1 MSKYRTN
8 PPQLGGVLFL
18 SDGGLET
25 TLIFH
30 DKVELPCFA
39 AFDVLKT
46 PAGKQRLR
54 DYYARYIAIARSNK
68 AGFILESPTWRA
80 SPDWGAK
87 LGYTDTELAAV
98 NRESIALM
106 SELREAY
113 ETPSTTMVISG
124 CVGPRSDGYA
134 PESIMSEDEAQTYH
148 TAQIATFSE
157 TDADLVS
164 AFTMTNV
171 NEAIGVTR
179 AAMACGMPVVISF
192 TLETDGRLPTGES
205 LQEAIEAVD
214 KATGKAVLYYLIN
227 CVHPA
232 HFEATLANGGAWVAR
247 LRGIHA
253 NASRRSHAELDA
265 APDLDAGD
273 PVELGGQ
280 YRALVER
287 HNHLNV
293 FGGCCGTDHRH
304 LEHIALACSATV

>member
-8 PPQLGGVLFL
+8 LPQLGGALFL

-46 PAGKQRLR
+46 PAGRALLR
-54 DYYARYIAIARSNK
+54 NYYERYIAIARSHK
-68 AGFILESPTWRA
+68 IGFILESPTWRA
-80 SPDWGAK
+80 NPDWGAK
-87 LGYTDTELAAV
+87 LGYTDRELAAI
-98 NRESIALM
+98 NRESIVLM
-106 SELREAY
+106 SELRDAY
-113 ETPSTTMVISG
+113 ETPSTPLVISG

-134 PESIMSEDEAQTYH
+134 PESIMSVDEAQSYH
-148 TAQIATFSE
+148 SSQIATFSE
-157 TDADLVS
+157 SDADLVS
-164 AFTMTNV
+164 AFTMTNI

-192 TLETDGRLPTGES
+192 TLETDGRLPAGET

-214 KATGKAVLYYLIN
+214 KATQKAVLYYMIN
-227 CVHPA
+227 CVHPV
-232 HFEATLANGGAWVAR
+232 HFEAMLASGAAWVAR
-247 LRGIHA
+247 LHGIRA

-280 YRALVER
+280 YRDLVQR
-287 HNHLNV
+287 HSHFNV
-293 FGGCCGTDHRH
+293 LGGCCGTDHRH
-304 LEHIALACSATV
+304 VEQIAFACAVPV